1 MATAADIPAGKAE
14 VTMFVLAGIFIGAA
28 FGAITARKRGGDR
41 ADMAQYGAGYG
52 IALGLVGLI
61 VTVIIHRAA
70 V

>member
-1 MATAADIPAGKAE
+1 
-14 VTMFVLAGIFIGAA
+14 MFVLAGIFIGAA

-52 IALGLVGLI
+52 IALGLAGLI